1 MSDLPS
7 ELALMEAAARL
18 AGTVIMAYFQPG
30 SRVASHVRLQ
40 DKGRNNPVTKAD
52 MEANLLLHDTLL
64 AAHPHYGW
72 LSEESADNPHR
83 LQCQRVWIV
92 DPMDGTKEF
101 VKGLPQFAISIALV
115 EAGQPIAACI
125 LNPATDE
132 LFTAAR
138 NCGAY
143 LNGQALSTSPR
154 QHLVGAS
161 CLASHSE
168 AQRGEWTPFNQELL
182 ISQMGSIAYK
192 LALVAAGRFD
202 LSFTLTPKNE
212 WDFCAGALL
221 LQEAGGRIS
230 HKDGQAFCFNQHDP
244 RVRSVLASNGHL
256 HDALVRYLA
265 DTPLSPD
272 RQAVAY
278 IDNGV

>member
-7 ELALMEAAARL
+7 ALAVMEAAARQ
-18 AGTVIMAYFQPG
+18 AGTAIMAYFQPG

-52 MEANLLLHDTLL
+52 MEANRLLHDTLL
-64 AAHPHYGW
+64 AAFPDHGW
-72 LSEESADNPHR
+72 LSEESADSPDR
-83 LQCQRVWIV
+83 LCCQRVWIV

-115 EAGQPIAACI
+115 DAGQPIAACI
-125 LNPATDE
+125 YNPATAE
-132 LFTAAR
+132 LFTAT
-138 NCGAY
+138 CYGGAH
-143 LNGQALSTSPR
+143 LNGQRISTSSR
-154 QHLVGAS
+154 QQLPGAS

-168 AQRGEWTPFNQELL
+168 SQRGEWIPFNQDLM
-182 ISQMGSIAYK
+182 ITQMGSIAYK

-230 HKDGQAFCFNQHDP
+230 HKDGRAFCFNQHNP
-244 RVRSVLASNGHL
+244 QVRSVLASNGHL
-256 HDALVRYLA
+256 HDLLLRYLES
-265 DTPLSPD
+265 TPLSPD
-272 RQAVAY
+272 RQSVP
-278 IDNGV
+278 